1 LLRGKTLGG
10 VAMTRGNRA
19 GGDRTRGSRVPFR
32 SPSTRTWS
40 IRAKIIAVLSL
51 PLIALIAMWA
61 LTTSV
66 TLGPGLNLLDAQNNY
81 EHVGRPA
88 QAVVVELQ
96 TERKLSFVYVA
107 TGRKDPSAVR
117 SQRSQTDAAID
128 AFRRQATSADA
139 RDAATEQTDQRL
151 TELLLY
157 LDSLPA
163 LRTDID
169 SGELDRATTLRRY
182 NEVLDSVFGVFTT
195 LVRVSNEDLA
205 RESRALVSISRAR
218 EILNQEDAVV
228 SGALAAGT
236 FAASDLGQAIQLIG
250 AQRFLLAE
258 TLPDLND
265 TDRVE
270 YEGLAA
276 TAPFSALATL
286 ENRIVTDGRAGA
298 AAPVESVAW
307 RAAFDRVTGDL
318 QRLELAAGDRLV
330 ERSKPVAVIVF
341 GRIIGAG
348 LLGLL
353 TVVITAIASLRI
365 GRSLIN
371 RLAGLRQ
378 AALEL
383 AVDRLPRVVHRLRHG
398 EDVDVVAE
406 APPLPY
412 GDDEIGQVGH
422 AFNELQR
429 TAINSAVEEANV
441 RLGINEV
448 FLNIARRS
456 QTLLHRQLSI
466 LDRMERRAE
475 DPTELEDLFRV
486 DHLATR
492 MRRHAEDLVILAG
505 AAPGRGWRNPVPLVD
520 VLRGAVS
527 EVEDYARV
535 SIRPMPDIAV
545 AGRAVGDMIH
555 LLAELIENATSFSPP
570 HTRVNVGGE
579 LVAHGLVIEV
589 EDRGLGM
596 SPEALAEYNG
606 RLTDPPDF
614 DPAHSAQLGLFVV
627 ARLAARHGVRV
638 QLRPSPYGG
647 VSAVTLIPNTVV
659 GAAVDLASITPAA
672 LPAGS
677 GPAYLLGPAPQAS
690 PGGVRRSNGTHPLEL
705 ETAAHPIIELPVSG
719 DAPAAPTQRREVDPE
734 PNGSGPL
741 PSRRAANAATA
752 TAAAATA
759 SGLVEPRHARQE
771 IIDAG
776 ADGLPRRVRQT
787 NIVPQLLDSPPE
799 VDIAT
804 QGPGTRSP
812 EELRAMMTS
821 FQSGTNRGRL
831 DAGDDIDTEPDG
843 NMTEAT

>member
-1 LLRGKTLGG
+1 LCFGETLGG
-10 VAMTRGNRA
+10 VAMTKGTTRA
-19 GGDRTRGSRVPFR
+19 NRVPFR

-51 PLIALIAMWA
+51 PLVALIAMWA

-66 TLGPGLNLLDAQNNY
+66 TLGPGLNLLDAQNNF
-81 EHVGRPA
+81 ENVGRPA

-96 TERKLSFVYVA
+96 TERKLSFIYVA
-107 TGRKDPSAVR
+107 TGAKDPAAVR
-117 SQRSQTDAAID
+117 AQRAQTDDAVD

-139 RDAATEQTDQRL
+139 QGAATEETDQRL
-151 TELLLY
+151 RELLLY

-163 LRTDID
+163 LRDDID
-169 SGELDRATTLRRY
+169 QGEFDRATTLRRY
-182 NEVLDSVFGVFTT
+182 NQVLDSVFGVFAT
-195 LVRVSNEDLA
+195 LVRSSNEDLA

-218 EILNQEDAVV
+218 ELLAQEDAVV
-228 SGALAAGT
+228 SGALAVGT
-236 FAASDLGQAIQLIG
+236 FASADLGQAIQLIG
-250 AQRFLLAE
+250 AQRFLFAE
-258 TLPDLND
+258 TLPDLHES
-265 TDRVE
+265 DRVE
-270 YEGLAA
+270 FEGLSS
-276 TAPFSALATL
+276 TGPFTALANL
-286 ENRIVTDGRAGA
+286 ENRIVTDGRSGTSPPIETA
-298 AAPVESVAW
+298 AW
-307 RAAFDRVTGDL
+307 RAAFDRVTSDL
-318 QRLELAAGDRLV
+318 QRLELAGADRLIL
-330 ERSKPVAVIVF
+330 RSKPAALTVF
-341 GRIIGAG
+341 GRIIAAG

-353 TVVITAIASLRI
+353 TVVITAIASLRV

-383 AVDRLPRVVHRLRHG
+383 AVDRLPRVVQRLRHG
-398 EDVDVVAE
+398 EDVDVVVE

-441 RLGINEV
+441 RLGVNEV

-545 AGRAVGDMIH
+545 AGRAVGDVIH

-579 LVAHGLVIEV
+579 LVSHGLVIEI

-596 SPEALAEYNG
+596 SPEALAAFNA
-606 RLTDPPDF
+606 RLADPPDF

-647 VSAVTLIPNTVV
+647 VSAVTLIPSPIV
-659 GAAVDLASITPAA
+659 GTAADLASTPA

-677 GPAYLLGPAPQAS
+677 GPASA
-690 PGGVRRSNGTHPLEL
+690 RRNGTHPLEL
-705 ETAAHPIIELPVSG
+705 ETAAHPIIEVPATLTGPPLEVEVLPPMQRP
-719 DAPAAPTQRREVDPE
+719 APDPE
-734 PNGSGPL
+734 PNGTGPL
-741 PSRRAANAATA
+741 PSRRAAA
-752 TAAAATA
+752 AAAATA
-759 SGLVEPRHARQE
+759 EPRHARQE
-771 IIDAG
+771 IIDG
-776 ADGLPRRVRQT
+776 GDGLPKRVRQT
-787 NIVPQLLDSPPE
+787 NLAPQLWEAPPE

-804 QGPGTRSP
+804 QAPSSRSP

-821 FQSGTNRGRL
+821 FQSGMTRGRREAEL
-831 DAGDDIDTEPDG
+831 DIDVETHGSDG
-843 NMTEAT
+843 E